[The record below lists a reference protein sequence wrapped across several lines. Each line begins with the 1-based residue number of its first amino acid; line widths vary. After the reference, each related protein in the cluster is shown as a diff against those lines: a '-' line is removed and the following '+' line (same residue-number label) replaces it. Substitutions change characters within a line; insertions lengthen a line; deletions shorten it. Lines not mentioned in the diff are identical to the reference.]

1 MFDTFDV
8 LGNQERLVLLKTHS
22 ECRKK
27 CLRL

>member
-1 MFDTFDV
+1 MFYTFDV
-8 LGNQERLVLLKTHS
+8 LGNEGGLVLLKTHS